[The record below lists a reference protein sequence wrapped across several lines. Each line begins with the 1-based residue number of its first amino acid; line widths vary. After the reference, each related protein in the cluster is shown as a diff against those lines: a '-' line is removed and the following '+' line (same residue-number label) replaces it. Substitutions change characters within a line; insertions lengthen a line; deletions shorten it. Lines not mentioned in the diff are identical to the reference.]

1 MLGQPMFVTPVVRAA
16 AVVAPKNLL
25 VSLMVAP
32 DLVAEVSTGKNL
44 MTK

>member
-1 MLGQPMFVTPVVRAA
+1 MLGQPIIVIPVVRAA

-32 DLVAEVSTGKNL
+32 DLVAEVLTVMCL
-44 MTK
+44 MTT